1 MRTKMSLLLT
11 QSWKL
16 CFVKLSEYIALCQS
30 RRAPSL
36 KKKKKRKKEKKKKT
50 RKNSQRKPDNK
61 SKCTPLGWIF
71 VSKVVWNFFFFG
83 EYWSHFTSWIK
94 MKGKGTLID
103 GLPFDLQSKT
113 ARADVPAKR
122 IRLSLLWC
130 TEIFFFSPVV
140 TPLKRGCL

>member
-36 KKKKKRKKEKKKKT
+36 KKKKKKERKKKRGRT
-50 RKNSQRKPDNK
+50 
-61 SKCTPLGWIF
+61 
-71 VSKVVWNFFFFG
+71 VSGNQTTNQSAHPWGGYLWAKWSETFFFLG